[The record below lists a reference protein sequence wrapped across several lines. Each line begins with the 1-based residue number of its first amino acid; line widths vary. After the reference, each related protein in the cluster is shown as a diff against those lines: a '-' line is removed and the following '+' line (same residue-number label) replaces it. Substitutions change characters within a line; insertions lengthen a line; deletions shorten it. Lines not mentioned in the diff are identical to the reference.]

1 VIKNLNCMKTAVEVL
16 EGGTSLMNQMKI
28 LKVVKQICEQ
38 NIQQIEDELIDQVEG
53 KLFKESDRA

>member
-1 VIKNLNCMKTAVEVL
+1 MIENLNYMKTAVEVL

-28 LKVVKQICEQ
+28 LKVIKQICEK
-38 NIQQIEDELIDQVEG
+38 NIAKIEDELIDRVEG

>member
-1 VIKNLNCMKTAVEVL
+1 MIKNLNYMKTAVEVL

-28 LKVVKQICEQ
+28 LKVIQQICEQ